1 MPNSTPSMT
10 ATQARANRLLTRHLA
25 EHRDRDERTE
35 ECFAQLRGASAD
47 ERQRLE
53 DEIVRLNLD
62 FADRIAARFRRRGV
76 DHDDLTQIAR
86 AALVAAMRRYEPGS
100 GRTFASF
107 AGPTIRGELKHYF
120 RDSTWSVRPPRR
132 LQELRADVRDSRE
145 RLEQEHGRT
154 ITHAEIAEELELP
167 EAHVRECVLAQA
179 AYRCRSLDTRL
190 HDSGPGSIPI
200 SEQLAADGDDFA
212 TIDAILSVR
221 SAVAHLSKRERQILQ
236 WRYVEEQTQ
245 AEIGQRLGVSQMQV
259 SRLQRAILDR
269 LRDRLEGDVKPSSRS
284 SKRGPSR
291 SRGGTPRLAG

>member
-1 MPNSTPSMT
+1 M
-10 ATQARANRLLTRHLA
+10 TRHLA
-25 EHRDRDERTE
+25 EHRDRDEQTE
-35 ECFAQLRGASAD
+35 ECFARLPKASPA
-47 ERQRLE
+47 ERQQLE

-76 DHDDLTQIAR
+76 EGEDLTQIAR

-132 LQELRADVRDSRE
+132 LQELRADVRDARE
-145 RLEQEHGRT
+145 RLEQEHGRGV
-154 ITHAEIAEELELP
+154 THAEIAEELELP
-167 EAHVRECVLAQA
+167 EDQVRECVLAQA
-179 AYRCRSLDTRL
+179 AYRCRSLDTRM

-200 SEQLAADGDDFA
+200 SEQVAADGDDFA
-212 TIDAILSVR
+212 TVDAVLSVR

-236 WRYVEEQTQ
+236 WRYVEERTQ
-245 AEIGQRLGVSQMQV
+245 AEIGARLGVSQMQV

-269 LRDRLEGDVKPSSRS
+269 LRDRLERDPVTSTGRRP
-284 SKRGPSR
+284 SKRG
-291 SRGGTPRLAG
+291 GGHSPRLAG